1 MLALWRKAFAAK
13 KHWVR
18 QSPENGRRVK
28 SEVAIVGET
37 KLSDIQHFATL
48 H

>member
-13 KHWVR
+13 MNWDR
-18 QSPENGRRVK
+18 QSAENGRRVK

-37 KLSDIQHFATL
+37 KLSDIRHFATL